1 VALFKTSQKFIKT
14 RKNSTIFDKN
24 RSKVVQN
31 LKFFEEILQ
40 NLQKTCAFG

>member
-1 VALFKTSQKFIKT
+1 MPTDLLHSFKTYQNHIKT

-31 LKFFEEILQ
+31 FQFFEEI
-40 NLQKTCAFG
+40 